1 MKKYFLFLCI
11 ALIGCGKGDDG
22 PPPAPEGAV
31 LIFPIQNSECTTG
44 IDLDQDLSQVTFEWQ
59 ASKNTNLY
67 TLTVIN
73 LNTNIP
79 LAVATASTSV
89 ALAIEKGAPYLW
101 NVLSSNNDSD
111 ATATSGNN
119 LFYNAG
125 ALTTF
130 PPFPAQV
137 IAPKSGA
144 TVQMGQTGEVL
155 LSWSGT
161 DIENDIASF
170 EVYFSEENPPETLLV
185 SFDSTTFQS
194 SVAVANET
202 TYYWRI
208 ITKDSNGNSS
218 DSGIYDFRVY

>member
-1 MKKYFLFLCI
+1 MKKYLLFLMV
-11 ALIGCGKGDDG
+11 ALVGCGKGDDG

-31 LIFPIQNSECTTG
+31 LTFPLQNSECTTG
-44 IDLDQDLSQVTFEWQ
+44 IDLGNNLSQVTFQWE

-89 ALAIEKGAPYLW
+89 ALAIEKGAPFLW

-125 ALTTF
+125 ALTSF
-130 PPFPAQV
+130 PPFPAQ
-137 IAPKSGA
+137 IITPKSGS
-144 TVQMGQTGEVL
+144 TVQMGQTGEVV

-161 DIENDIASF
+161 DIENDIESY
-170 EVYFSEENPPETLLV
+170 EVYFSDENPPSDILVTLNN
-185 SFDSTTFQS
+185 TTEQT
-194 SVAVANET
+194 SVVVANGT
-202 TYYWRI
+202 TYYWRV
-208 ITKDSNGNSS
+208 ITIDAKGNSS
-218 DSGIYDFRVY
+218 DTGIYDFKVY